1 MPARARCEAA
11 SEARPADGVADV
23 KKDFVRSDIHIYIC
37 LVRADSEKRS
47 SWEWGCSQPRSMGS
61 RSFRMAAAV
70 DEVGTPW

>member
-37 LVRADSEKRS
+37 LVRADSEKRWS
-47 SWEWGCSQPRSMGS
+47 REWGCS
-61 RSFRMAAAV
+61 
-70 DEVGTPW
+70 